1 MRIRLSIAL
10 AASLLIP
17 SIVSAQDPV
26 TLPGVKVT
34 ADILKPGPKILA
46 GFVVDTAG
54 NPIPGAEVIVPGL
67 RRRVFTRADGS
78 FRLDSTPV
86 GKYEMRARKIGF
98 AAQVRTFEV
107 DSAGGVGQFS
117 LLPIVP
123 NLPAMLTSANR
134 KGLSGNVA
142 DLEYTPVPRATVRVL
157 GMGLSTRTDSI
168 GDFFLP
174 AEPGKYMVS
183 IAKDSFTTKL
193 IGVVV
198 PKDSGRHVNA
208 WLMPSIG
215 TIPKE
220 EFWNV
225 EDFRERAAWAKPQ
238 RRVLFTHEDLVRMRI
253 EWGYDA
259 IAATS
264 SAFRQMEPYSKDCM
278 VVINGGPDIA
288 NIANITVDD
297 IETIEVYPSY
307 SAGTPTHDALDMH
320 GKLNQHIVSAYIT
333 QAQLNVRFA
342 VFENRTRNCP
352 GAYVWLR

>member
-1 MRIRLSIAL
+1 MRLRPPAFA

-17 SIVSAQDPV
+17 ALAFAQDPV

-34 ADILKPGPKILA
+34 ANILKPGPKILA

-54 NPIPGAEVIVPGL
+54 NPIVGAEVIVPGL

-78 FRLDSTPV
+78 FRLDSTPI
-86 GKYEMRARKIGF
+86 GKFEMRARKIGF

-142 DLEYTPVPRATVRVL
+142 DLEYNPVPRAVVHVL
-157 GMGLSTRTDSI
+157 GMGLSTNTDSI
-168 GDFFLP
+168 GDFYLP

-215 TIPKE
+215 MIPKE

-225 EDFRERAAWAKPQ
+225 EDFRERAAWSKPQ
-238 RRVLFTHEDLVRMRI
+238 RRVLFTHEDLVRMKI

-264 SAFRQMEPYSKDCM
+264 STFKQMEPYGKDCM
-278 VVINGGPDIA
+278 VVINGGPGIA

-297 IETIEVYPSY
+297 IETIEVYASY

-320 GKLNQHIVSAYIT
+320 GALNNHIVSAYIT
-333 QAQLNVRFA
+333 QAQSNVRLA
-342 VFENRTRNCP
+342 AFENRTRNCP

>member
-1 MRIRLSIAL
+1 MKIRH
-10 AASLLIP
+10 AAIVGTLLIP
-17 SIVSAQDPV
+17 ALGAAQDPV

-78 FRLDSTPV
+78 FRLDSIST

-98 AAQVRTFEV
+98 AAQVRTFVV

-123 NLPAMLTSANR
+123 NLPAMLTSATR

-142 DLEYTPVPRATVRVL
+142 DLEYNPIPRATVRVL
-157 GMGLSTRTDSI
+157 GAGLSTSTDSI
-168 GDFFLP
+168 GNFFLP
-174 AEPGKYMVS
+174 AEAGKYMVA

-193 IGVVV
+193 VGVQV

-208 WLMPSIG
+208 WLMPAMG
-215 TIPKE
+215 KIPKE

-225 EDFRERAAWAKPQ
+225 EDFRERAAWTKQ
-238 RRVLFTHEDLVRMRI
+238 KNRILLTHEDLVRMKI

-259 IAATS
+259 LASTS
-264 SAFRQMEPYSKDCM
+264 SFFNKMEPYSKDCM

-288 NIANITVDD
+288 NIANLTVED
-297 IETIEVYPSY
+297 IETMEVYSSY
-307 SAGTPTHDALDMH
+307 SEGTPTHDALDIK
-320 GKLNQHIVSAYIT
+320 GSLNKHILAKFLT
-333 QAQLNVRFA
+333 QAQSNVRLA
-342 VFENRTRNCP
+342 AFENRTRHCP